1 LKGGDGDGDFL
12 VFDYLFEQTAL
23 AVPASALSQDEAAM
37 TLRIFSDTRNA
48 KGEFD
53 LVNGFCNIFP

>member
-1 LKGGDGDGDFL
+1 MKGGDGDDDII
-12 VFDYLFEQTAL
+12 VFDYVFEQIAL

-37 TLRIFSDTRNA
+37 TLCIFSDSRNA

-53 LVNGFCNIFP
+53 LVNVFCNIFL